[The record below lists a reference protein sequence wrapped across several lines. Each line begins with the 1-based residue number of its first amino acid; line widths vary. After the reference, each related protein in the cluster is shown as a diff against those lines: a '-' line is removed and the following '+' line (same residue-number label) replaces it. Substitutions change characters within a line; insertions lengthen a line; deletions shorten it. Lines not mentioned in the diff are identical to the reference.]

1 MPSVGV
7 RCALGTAVGWAARE
21 QGLELPAS
29 HIPPFPGRQPC
40 RPWCSWLCTKQLE
53 VPPEG
58 RSPPRELR
66 PELWELS
73 LAVLLNLVF
82 ALGHPTTLKPD
93 LSCFK
98 EQQSC
103 FWILLLN
110 Q

>member
-1 MPSVGV
+1 MQ
-7 RCALGTAVGWAARE
+7 AVVILAVYQTE
-21 QGLELPAS
+21 
-29 HIPPFPGRQPC
+29 
-40 RPWCSWLCTKQLE
+40 LE